1 MNMLQFKPTVVS
13 WTAYTLQVDVVS
25 SSEMSVSIYQ
35 SAWCHIQEALN
46 NQEQNFYY

>member
-1 MNMLQFKPTVVS
+1 MLQFKPTVVS